1 MSGGDQRRGAR
12 SAEAND
18 RSKDRADRDQRH
30 KREQLKEDTQRKA
43 EWLKA
48 EERRVAEVRRR
59 DNSKRTEQRRD
70 ASRKESQRHSQNV
83 KAAADKDRARKQGEA
98 IKKAEA
104 VEADKKQA
112 LAADVRRRALA
123 AVVERQN
130 HQKAQQQD
138 AHRRQTDQMRTLHR
152 AETQSHKDNEAVAV
166 ERHAQD
172 IRRIDN
178 TEREAL
184 DALSVQRGSLVGRS
198 VAFIKGKAH
207 YDRKADA
214 ITERCEATRM
224 SKHRELEA
232 LKERQFSAAQQA
244 RLRQAHERKGMFEFH
259 RLDRQQLAQAHDRG
273 REAQVS
279 AHERAFVRAARREE
293 RGPSRK
299 RSR

>member
-1 MSGGDQRRGAR
+1 MRLGKNLS
-12 SAEAND
+12 S
-18 RSKDRADRDQRH
+18 
-30 KREQLKEDTQRKA
+30 
-43 EWLKA
+43 
-48 EERRVAEVRRR
+48 VRRIR
-59 DNSKRTEQRRD
+59 
-70 ASRKESQRHSQNV
+70 

-98 IKKAEA
+98 MKKAEA

-112 LAADVRRRALA
+112 LAADMRRRALA

-130 HQKAQQQD
+130 HQKAQQLD

-152 AETQSHKDNEAVAV
+152 AETQSHRDNEAVAV

-184 DALSVQRGSLVGRS
+184 DALSVQRGSLIGRS
-198 VAFIKGKAH
+198 VALIKGKAH

-214 ITERCEATRM
+214 IAERCEATRM

-244 RLRQAHERKGMFEFH
+244 RLRQAHERKGIFEFTALTGSSWH
-259 RLDRQQLAQAHDRG
+259 RPTTVGVKRRSVPMNVLSSAQRD
-273 REAQVS
+273 
-279 AHERAFVRAARREE
+279 VRNR
-293 RGPSRK
+293 SD
-299 RSR
+299 RSRSRPQTVTISSLPCRWPSAPQPH